1 MREEKGL
8 WRKGLKR
15 GLGQLY
21 NVHGKSDHCGPFSPA
36 GKAKPAWRTGMTL
49 GGNGEVKVVWF
60 DLCRQSVFA
69 ELCVLA

>member
-49 GGNGEVKVVWF
+49 GGNGEGGVV
-60 DLCRQSVFA
+60 
-69 ELCVLA
+69 